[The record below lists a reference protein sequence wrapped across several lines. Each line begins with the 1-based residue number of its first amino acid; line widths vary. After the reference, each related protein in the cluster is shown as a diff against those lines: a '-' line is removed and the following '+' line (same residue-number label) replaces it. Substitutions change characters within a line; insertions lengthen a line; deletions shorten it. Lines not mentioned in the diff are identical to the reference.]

1 MATSAE
7 NGFSLIEVLVSIFI
21 LAVGVVGAAAMQLSA
36 LRTAQQSAFQTTAAH
51 LALEIAEAMLAT
63 PVGAHANLYLGL
75 DYQATAHPAPATHYC
90 YGKDT
95 ACDAKALAGFEIQN
109 FLERLTRELP
119 DARIRICQ
127 DAQPWDEVARQY
139 RWDCRHAPHAAVAIK
154 LAWTRQESAAHS
166 EAMNI
171 KPLFVLMLALPAK

>member
-51 LALEIAEAMLAT
+51 LALEMAEAMLAT
-63 PVGAHANLYLGL
+63 PVGAHANPYLGL

-95 ACDAKALAGFEIQN
+95 ACDAKAMAGFEIQN

-119 DARIRICQ
+119 DARVRICQ
-127 DAQPWDEVARQY
+127 DAQPWDEAARQY
-139 RWDCRHAPHAAVAIK
+139 RWDCRHASNAAIAIK
-154 LAWTRQESAAHS
+154 LAWAGQEAVAHG

-171 KPLFVLMLALPAK
+171 KPLFVLTLALPAK